1 MKGKNSPSPEEWAA
15 IEARVNAAEGPRRR
29 AAKAGSEAYREIEKA
44 YRNTKVGTA
53 TARLKL
59 DGSELEKAARRPR
72 VVRDAIG
79 VERREREKAEDLM
92 GEAGSLERSLAGFRM
107 QNLVRALRE
116 DYKLKAREQ
125 KLKNEE
131 SEILLKVGDELTK
144 SELDALEGI
153 NKRRAEIRTKY
164 EKSGKRSPRGDYQF
178 EIEEQ
183 KLIEETAKLL
193 GRVGAELTGSE
204 LGALAGIRRDLAEI
218 SAEREKLLE
227 SSPEAYFGLHLRELK
242 HYKEDLAKGRIVET
256 PYVKEQAEDIV
267 AHLKANKPVLIY
279 GHLGSGKTELA
290 MHIAR
295 KYIGKD
301 ALVVSG
307 SKYTSL
313 AELYGHQILT
323 VDERTGST
331 ITDYF
336 LGPVYR
342 AMEEGRPVII
352 DEVNAIPH
360 EVLISLNHI
369 LTREVG
375 DVVSVQQNSG
385 KQIKIKEGFC
395 ILMTGNMNQGQKIY
409 VDRQDMDPAFLS
421 RLYRKEYDYLPQTTE
436 GSLEDEAGN
445 NNELFH
451 LLLSRV
457 MDRNGNL
464 QAPPDTMRKLWKLS
478 KAARITQDIFA
489 GREVK
494 SAYYFREGAG
504 RGVKY
509 LLKESVLSLRAL
521 GDVISQWQKEEYSRE
536 LDYYLWREFVSQSTV
551 PADRAY
557 LYQLLKDQ
565 FGFFKSDGWE
575 QNPNYGKG
583 GNVHTFD
590 IKAPK
595 NAAGD
600 LEFAGPREVIVAGFG
615 KPPERAK
622 WPEIESS
629 NRREEQEKLQEELSQ
644 LGIFK
649 ERIEK
654 AIEELTANSERLC
667 EITGS

>member
-1 MKGKNSPSPEEWAA
+1 MN
-15 IEARVNAAEGPRRR
+15 VH
-29 AAKAGSEAYREIEKA
+29 
-44 YRNTKVGTA
+44 
-53 TARLKL
+53 L
-59 DGSELEKAARRPR
+59 
-72 VVRDAIG
+72 
-79 VERREREKAEDLM
+79 
-92 GEAGSLERSLAGFRM
+92 
-107 QNLVRALRE
+107 LVFACKISFAHSE

-352 DEVNAIPH
+352 DEVNAIH
-360 EVLISLNHI
+360 
-369 LTREVG
+369 
-375 DVVSVQQNSG
+375 
-385 KQIKIKEGFC
+385 
-395 ILMTGNMNQGQKIY
+395 
-409 VDRQDMDPAFLS
+409 
-421 RLYRKEYDYLPQTTE
+421 
-436 GSLEDEAGN
+436 
-445 NNELFH
+445 
-451 LLLSRV
+451 
-457 MDRNGNL
+457 
-464 QAPPDTMRKLWKLS
+464 MR
-478 KAARITQDIFA
+478 
-489 GREVK
+489 
-494 SAYYFREGAG
+494 
-504 RGVKY
+504 
-509 LLKESVLSLRAL
+509 
-521 GDVISQWQKEEYSRE
+521 
-536 LDYYLWREFVSQSTV
+536 
-551 PADRAY
+551 
-557 LYQLLKDQ
+557 
-565 FGFFKSDGWE
+565 
-575 QNPNYGKG
+575 
-583 GNVHTFD
+583 
-590 IKAPK
+590 
-595 NAAGD
+595 
-600 LEFAGPREVIVAGFG
+600 
-615 KPPERAK
+615 
-622 WPEIESS
+622 
-629 NRREEQEKLQEELSQ
+629 
-644 LGIFK
+644 
-649 ERIEK
+649 
-654 AIEELTANSERLC
+654 C
-667 EITGS
+667 